1 MPAAITIEKW
11 AKIQCPECGVTDEQI
26 TMLLYGDTVSTTHL
40 SCCGYILLDIVVK
53 E

>member
-1 MPAAITIEKW
+1 MSAKITVERW
-11 AKIQCPECGVTDEQI
+11 AEIQCPECGVTDEQI
-26 TMLLYGDTVSTTHL
+26 TILSFGDTVSTTHM